1 VVYLYAVTTFFLAG
15 AFLTGA
21 GAGAGAGAVVVDSF
35 ETHLQ
40 AGPVAPFGPAG
51 PAGPAGPV
59 APFGPAGPAGPT
71 GPAPWAEPPHV
82 SIMLR
87 RRL

>member
-1 VVYLYAVTTFFLAG
+1 VTTFFLAG

-40 AGPVAPFGPAG
+40 AGPVAPFGP
-51 PAGPAGPV
+51 
-59 APFGPAGPAGPT
+59 
-71 GPAPWAEPPHV
+71 
-82 SIMLR
+82 
-87 RRL
+87 